1 MPKSDNHGALYRVSP
16 RDTSFYDD
24 FLGYV
29 MSIIPSTMTEFIWAP
44 LTPELIVTDI
54 KASLRFWRDL
64 CGFRVAFER
73 PNKGF
78 AYLDLDGAQIMLEE
92 RDQSRNWI
100 VGPMEPPFGRGINF
114 QIGVREIEPILDSL
128 AAADWPLFL
137 KPEEKW
143 YRTGDLETG
152 VRQFLVQDP
161 DGYLVRFSARLGQR
175 RAP

>member
-100 VGPMEPPFGRGINF
+100 VGPMEPPPLWPRHQLPDRGSGNRADPRF
-114 QIGVREIEPILDSL
+114 PSCRRL
-128 AAADWPLFL
+128 AAFPEAGRKMVSDW
-137 KPEEKW
+137 
-143 YRTGDLETG
+143 
-152 VRQFLVQDP
+152 
-161 DGYLVRFSARLGQR
+161 
-175 RAP
+175 